1 MENKNKYE
9 LIKFEDGD
17 FTLDVN
23 VSPKD
28 ETVWLTLEQL
38 SLLFDR
44 DKSVISRHIK
54 NIFNTCELEKN
65 SCVAFFATVLE
76 KYDPRTGKMR
86 KTQTN
91 IKVFNLDVILS
102 VGYKVNSKMGIKFR
116 RWANSILKQYLL
128 NGQAINESR
137 CLAHSDNLVQM
148 NNSINNINNR
158 LLNVELKLDN
168 LTSVD
173 IFKDKIFYDGNLYEG
188 YAFIKNL
195 FYKAKKRIIIIDG
208 YLDYSVLEMLNDI
221 NLPITIYIF
230 PSSPITNREIQLFQT
245 NHNLTVIRTSLYH
258 DRFIVV
264 DDELYNIGSS
274 IKDIGKK
281 ISHISKLKSINVEEL
296 LKFK

>member
-1 MENKNKYE
+1 MENENKYE
-9 LIKFEDGD
+9 KIKFEDEG
-17 FTLDVN
+17 FRLDVT
-23 VSPKD
+23 VSPNED
-28 ETVWLTLEQL
+28 TVWL
-38 SLLFDR
+38 SLDEISILFER

-102 VGYKVNSKMGIKFR
+102 VGYKVNSKMGVKFR

-158 LLNVELKLDN
+158 LL
-168 LTSVD
+168 
-173 IFKDKIFYDGNLYEG
+173 
-188 YAFIKNL
+188 
-195 FYKAKKRIIIIDG
+195 
-208 YLDYSVLEMLNDI
+208 MLN
-221 NLPITIYIF
+221 
-230 PSSPITNREIQLFQT
+230 
-245 NHNLTVIRTSLYH
+245 
-258 DRFIVV
+258 
-264 DDELYNIGSS
+264 
-274 IKDIGKK
+274 
-281 ISHISKLKSINVEEL
+281 
-296 LKFK
+296 